1 MGFREQAAAIPRV
14 WIAPIPAAAA
24 RVATGEWVR
33 AGCKNF
39 TANCLRPTTAP
50 DVTTGKN
57 RKSPGNRRKNSS
69 GSDLL
74 YPTYAHGP
82 LSLSQSSPSRAPSF
96 GSTLES
102 FFFFFFTPVSIVI
115 HVIVG
120 LLSVSSFFP
129 SFFFFRARKDV
140 SRNVSNEFFF
150 ASRGTLFNS
159 GMVLDRGGWEK
170 IREG

>member
-1 MGFREQAAAIPRV
+1 MEGRRYRFMGFREQAAAIPRV

-74 YPTYAHGP
+74 YPTYAHGS
-82 LSLSQSSPSRAPSF
+82 LSLSELSFSRSLIWVNARIVFLFFFYTGVYRNPRDRRTSF
-96 GSTLES
+96 C
-102 FFFFFFTPVSIVI
+102 FFFFSF
-115 HVIVG
+115 
-120 LLSVSSFFP
+120 LLFL
-129 SFFFFRARKDV
+129 
-140 SRNVSNEFFF
+140 SR
-150 ASRGTLFNS
+150 
-159 GMVLDRGGWEK
+159 EK
-170 IREG
+170 RCFEECFE